1 MVQIIF
7 DILGTIIDVLAS
19 MDFGIEL
26 QAFTT
31 CIIIC
36 LPWMYLTF
44 EKSTKRRIIS
54 SFWGICVLL
63 WILHYLGFLQDR
75 YMGPHLGFSEYGNP
89 LSVTTLIIGLI
100 SIIPFVY
107 YGVKGRL
114 LSNKK
119 TLFQIALFSFFM
131 IGPAVYNLVSLELY
145 IYKGGGFGPYIGD
158 FAGEVTEFSKP
169 EIWAESVRIALSSC
183 FATPILICIL
193 IWLIWRKYGTDIE

>member
-7 DILGTIIDVLAS
+7 DILGTIIDVLAN
-19 MDFGIEL
+19 MNFGIEL

-36 LPWMYLTF
+36 LPWMFLTF
-44 EKSTKRRIIS
+44 EKSRKRRILS
-54 SFWGICVLL
+54 SFWWICVLL

-89 LSVTTLIIGLI
+89 LSVTTLIIGLT
-100 SIIPFVY
+100 STIPFVY

-119 TLFQIALFSFFM
+119 TLFQIT
-131 IGPAVYNLVSLELY
+131 SLAEVKSRLNPRGLNWSCRF
-145 IYKGGGFGPYIGD
+145 IEPTRSD
-158 FAGEVTEFSKP
+158 FCWFK
-169 EIWAESVRIALSSC
+169 RN
-183 FATPILICIL
+183 
-193 IWLIWRKYGTDIE
+193 